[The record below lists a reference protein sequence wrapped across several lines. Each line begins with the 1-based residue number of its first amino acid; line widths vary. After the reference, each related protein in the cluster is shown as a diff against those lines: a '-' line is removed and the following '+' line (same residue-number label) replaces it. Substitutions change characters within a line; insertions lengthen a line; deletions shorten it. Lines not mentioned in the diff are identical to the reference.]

1 MATIRFIHTGF
12 VVSFDHLEVTQI
24 TSAMTTGAVT
34 AGAITGLLHK
44 MGISP
49 TSQAISGT
57 VGTLLR
63 LGATALNR
71 CNHKRSGIH
80 LFVLWVPVPY
90 WCRAQ

>member
-1 MATIRFIHTGF
+1 MANVRFLYTGF
-12 VVSFDHLEVTQI
+12 VVSFDHHEVTQI
-24 TSAMTTGAVT
+24 TTAMNRGAVT
-34 AGAITGLLHK
+34 AGTIAGLLHQ

-63 LGATALNR
+63 LGANTLNS
-71 CNHKRSGIH
+71 CNRKRSGIH

-90 WCRAQ
+90 WCRPQ

>member
-1 MATIRFIHTGF
+1 MANVRFLYTGF
-12 VVSFDHLEVTQI
+12 VVSFDHHEVTQI
-24 TSAMTTGAVT
+24 TTAMNMGVFAAGTVT
-34 AGAITGLLHK
+34 ALLHQ

-57 VGTLLR
+57 VGTLFK
-63 LGATALNR
+63 LGANALNR
-71 CNHKRSGIH
+71 CNNKRSGIH